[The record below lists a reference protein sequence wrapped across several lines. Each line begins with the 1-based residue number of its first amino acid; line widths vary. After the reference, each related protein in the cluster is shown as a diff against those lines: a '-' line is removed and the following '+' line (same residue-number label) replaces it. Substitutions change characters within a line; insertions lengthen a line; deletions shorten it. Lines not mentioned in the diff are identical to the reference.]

1 VPTPVYLTGFEW
13 PGVSSIVN
21 TGTGLC
27 ASTTASPPVVE
38 AGSARTGSYGMRC
51 NCSGAAKSMR
61 VTVTA
66 GLAVTRVY
74 IRIDT
79 LPSADAGILQLGAG
93 ANPCIVRV
101 RTTGAIR
108 ATVTGGTTVDSAVL
122 GSGWHRIDAA
132 MDTTGATHTCDLWVD
147 GVHIGQASVGGSA
160 ADTDTTLDIGV
171 ISAVT
176 CDFSFDDLYV
186 SSTLVDAPIGPGR
199 VVGIFPSGAADHQSI
214 TTTEW
219 QTTSDFS
226 AFTNFTGA
234 NETTSAPL
242 IDDLTAGTDG
252 IRLNAGAGGQAGNAR
267 WSFADPSPDPNVAP
281 IGVRGIVVH
290 QDASSGTNN
299 ITERILLS
307 GSTSNIFSGNPAAA
321 WEYRA
326 ALFTTDPGGG
336 AWSAQDIRDLQF
348 EIDSTDTNPAVWF
361 GGVVVEVDYPALDSL
376 IIGYDPYLMH
386 SLVR

>member
-13 PGVSSIVN
+13 PGVTTIVN
-21 TGTGLC
+21 TGAGLC
-27 ASTTASPPVVE
+27 ASTTAAAPVVE

-66 GLAVTRVY
+66 GLAVVRVY

-93 ANPCIVRV
+93 ANPAIVRV

-108 ATVTGGTTVDSAVL
+108 ATVTGGTTVDSAAL
-122 GSGWHRIDAA
+122 DSGWHRIDVA
-132 MDTTGATHTCDLWVD
+132 MDTTGTTHTCDLWVD
-147 GVHIGQASVGGSA
+147 GAYVGQAFVSGSS
-160 ADTDTTLDIGV
+160 ADADTTLDVGV

-186 SSTLVDAPIGPGR
+186 SSTPADAPIGAGQI
-199 VVGIFPSGAADHQSI
+199 VGISPSGAAEHQSL

-219 QTTSDFS
+219 QTTPDFS

-252 IRLNAGAGGQAGNAR
+252 IRLNAGAAGQAGNAR
-267 WSFADPSPDPNVAP
+267 WSFADPSPDPDTVPN
-281 IGVRGIVVH
+281 GVRGIVVH

-299 ITERILLS
+299 VTERILLS
-307 GSTSNIFSGNPAAA
+307 ASTANIFSGNPAAA

-326 ALFTTDPGGG
+326 AVFPTAPGGT
-336 AWSAQDIRDLQF
+336 AWTAQSIRDLKF
-348 EIDSTDTNPAVWF
+348 EVDSTDTNPAVWL
-361 GGVVVEVDYPALDSL
+361 GGVVVEVDYPTIEL
-376 IIGYDPYLMH
+376 P
-386 SLVR
+386 SLVMARS